1 MATFS
6 FIEKEFDSMG
16 ECLQYVKTHF
26 PQGMVLKQV
35 NRIGADV
42 TFAHEIPRY
51 YYRGKSKVY
60 PSTTSSMQRVQ
71 ATQSPRVVSDVLKVV
86 GDVDSQ
92 LQGWLGIDSM
102 LSAGYLQHYGFPT
115 ELLDIS
121 SSLETA
127 GFFGSY
133 PDAQSIPQE
142 GCLCVFDTECILN
155 KSVVID
161 LTEHDYA
168 LRPRLQSAYTFFHRD
183 YLDIKA
189 QECVADLSLHWFYYK
204 TSIDEKKGYFNRLK
218 YLPSSLDDVT
228 AGFIYMQLSNLAY
241 KVSDAAADYLVNKCP
256 IPVVPIVIESTTGIA
271 KTFKQANIKFDEDVE
286 RYNLYRILSNM
297 FPDTNTDRHGL
308 NPFA

>member
-1 MATFS
+1 MATFG

-16 ECLQYVKTHF
+16 KCLQYVDTHF
-26 PQGMVLKQV
+26 RQRTVLKQV
-35 NRIGADV
+35 KAIGTDD
-42 TFAHEIPRY
+42 TSTQEIPRY
-51 YYRGKSKVY
+51 YYRGESKVY
-60 PSTTSSMQRVQ
+60 PSTTSSMQRAQ
-71 ATQSPRVVSDVLKVV
+71 ATQSHRVVSDVLKVV

-92 LQGWLGIDSM
+92 LQSWLGIDPM
-102 LSAGYLQHYGFPT
+102 LSAGYLQHYGLPT

-127 GFFGSY
+127 SFFGSY
-133 PDAQSIPQE
+133 PDFQSVPQD
-142 GCLCVFDTECILN
+142 GCLCVFDTECIIN

-161 LTEHDYA
+161 LTQHPYA
-168 LRPRLQSAYTFFHRD
+168 LRPQLQSAYTFFHRR

-189 QECVADLSLHWFYYK
+189 NECVADLSLHWFYYK
-204 TSIDEKKGYFNRLK
+204 TSLEEKKKFFDRLK

-241 KVSDAAADYLVNKCP
+241 KISDAAADFLVNKCP

-297 FPDTNTDRHGL
+297 FPDTNTERHGF
-308 NPFA
+308 NAYA